1 MSYFLVN
8 KARSGMR
15 TNLLLSFFEE
25 GMEYIV
31 RDLYQDLLDEF
42 RSALPDLL
50 GEELAELVSSQ
61 LTRKLFQ

>member
-1 MSYFLVN
+1 
-8 KARSGMR
+8 
-15 TNLLLSFFEE
+15 
-25 GMEYIV
+25 MEYIV

>member
-8 KARSGMR
+8 KDLGMR
-15 TNLLLSFFEE
+15 TNLLLSDEE